1 MEDVH
6 RLPRG
11 SIIYSENAQWGYV
24 LDAPTHVQF
33 TSIPTLGLV
42 QLEDSIQSKATSAVF
57 GNHIDIIQV
66 LNITHAIS
74 SPIGTV
80 GWYLGASAHWS
91 VVAEHD
97 GSALWAFD
105 ASGQSPQHGF
115 AATSLDT
122 CTEACET
129 RLDPWRDH
137 RFRDPFGLGDTR
149 PFLEQSSSASVI
161 MKSPNE
167 INPNG
172 TACVV
177 YEAVGDI
184 EGISFMLNAD
194 ENMSSTQ
201 QRVSAGWHSECFA
214 STGLPSTD
222 FVLDISWNGEQKPAQ
237 RWLNPL
243 GISGRSDALLDR
255 TGIRLHWLEF
265 KP

>member
-1 MEDVH
+1 MHSDQELNYLTKSLLHHPSPYIIYELD
-6 RLPRG
+6 G
-11 SIIYSENAQWGYV
+11 SIA
-24 LDAPTHVQF
+24 
-33 TSIPTLGLV
+33 
-42 QLEDSIQSKATSAVF
+42 
-57 GNHIDIIQV
+57 
-66 LNITHAIS
+66 
-74 SPIGTV
+74 
-80 GWYLGASAHWS
+80 
-91 VVAEHD
+91 
-97 GSALWAFD
+97 WANL
-105 ASGQSPQHGF
+105 
-115 AATSLDT
+115 AANYIFNLSSLDEISVIKIDDQVKNNFGDLESIALYYDT
-122 CTEACET
+122 PIEISLRKINFLMRT
-129 RLDPWRDH
+129 RVHMIPVDESNGIMLIEL
-137 RFRDPFGLGDTR
+137 FGDTR

-214 STGLPSTD
+214 STGLLSTD